1 MLKSGPAFIL
11 ALIVAL
17 AVLEIIKA
25 TKPQYAWGYIV
36 ILILGML
43 AYNRFTVNAFLADVQ
58 ARIQ

>member
-11 ALIVAL
+11 ALIVML

-25 TKPQYAWGYIV
+25 TKREYAWGYVV

-43 AYNRFTVNAFLADVQ
+43 AFNRSSVNAFLADLQ
-58 ARIQ
+58 ARIK